1 MSINPFTAFP
11 IDIPKKYQEAI
22 KKYCKTGEAREG
34 KLEKWNP
41 EFTPFERQID
51 FWFMAFL
58 TAVNKELDPEKG
70 VDTYT
75 PITGE
80 ILSRDAKRADFMR
93 LVVLGRTEDFNILAD
108 NKAIFN
114 YCIGLANAGIP
125 HLIQILDDEDDR
137 PLWAI
142 LYELESLTK
151 Q

>member
-1 MSINPFTAFP
+1 
-11 IDIPKKYQEAI
+11 
-22 KKYCKTGEAREG
+22 
-34 KLEKWNP
+34 
-41 EFTPFERQID
+41 
-51 FWFMAFL
+51 MAFL
-58 TAVNKELDPEKG
+58 IAVNKELDPEKG

-80 ILSRDAKRADFMR
+80 ILSRDVKRADFMR

>member
-1 MSINPFTAFP
+1 MSNNPFTAFP

-34 KLEKWNP
+34 KQEKWKP
-41 EFTPFERQID
+41 EFTPFERQVD

-58 TAVNKELDPEKG
+58 IAVNKELEPIKG
-70 VDTYT
+70 TDTYT
-75 PITGE
+75 PISGE
-80 ILSRDAKRADFMR
+80 ILSRDPKRADFMR
-93 LVVLGRTEDFNILAD
+93 LVVLGITEKFDILAD

-125 HLIQILDDEDDR
+125 YLIQILEDPDDR

-142 LYELESLTK
+142 LGELESLTES
-151 Q
+151 